1 MQKKI
6 LPVLLAVSVVA
17 NIFLGYTLYSQKQQ
31 EQTKLNNSF
40 NAEISFAVSRRQDF
54 CEKGDSRS
62 YLATAA
68 HVYAR
73 CRIYEDS
80 RNYDYIYHSRL
91 DELYN
96 VLSLLPQY
104 TSREPEELLEALQGL
119 DFDRQKSDIATLT
132 KFTSRIRAQ
141 EQNEKANGQ

>member
-54 CEKGDSRS
+54 CEKGDSRN
-62 YLATAA
+62 YMATAA

-73 CRIYEDS
+73 CRIYENS
-80 RNYDYIYHSRL
+80 RNYDYMYHSQL
-91 DELYN
+91 YELYN
-96 VLSLLPQY
+96 VLGLLPQY
-104 TSREPEELLEALQGL
+104 ASREPEELLKALQGL
-119 DFDRQKSDIATLT
+119 DFDRQKSDIAALT
-132 KFTSRIRAQ
+132 EFTGQIRVQ
-141 EQNEKANGQ
+141 EKNERANGQ

>member
-6 LPVLLAVSVVA
+6 LPVLLAVSVFA

-62 YLATAA
+62 YIATAA
-68 HVYAR
+68 HVYTR
-73 CRIYEDS
+73 CRIYADS
-80 RNYDYIYHSRL
+80 RNYDYMYHSQL
-91 DELYN
+91 YELYS

-104 TSREPEELLEALQGL
+104 ASREPEELLKVLQGL